1 MNPVLDKVTD
11 PTFTNSAKGLMTL
24 FCIGLAH
31 MVLGVGLEDVKIAI
45 PWFPTINFES
55 PQNLIYLYWGLVW
68 YAMYRYVLEHA
79 TVFRK
84 HWFNALASSLE
95 IGKIGESFVRQSI
108 FISKDHYYVN
118 IRTIEDLAV
127 HTIDINTYQYDETE
141 YSSELVYSFS
151 FRFNGSYQFE
161 SIKSSED
168 LIHRIPEAVSR
179 KRALAKKWGLKPDS
193 DEHHVTY
200 RSYKITSVRYRMRL
214 LWLKSSH
221 YLKEFL
227 RNGEVF
233 DLSLPLIFNMAL
245 FSVWVI
251 NELHIL
257 K

>member
-1 MNPVLDKVTD
+1 MNPIVDKVTD

-55 PQNLIYLYWGLVW
+55 PQNLIFLYWGLVW

-84 HWFNALASSLE
+84 HWFNALATSLQ
-95 IGKIGESFVRQSI
+95 IGKSGESFVRQSI
-108 FISKDHYYVN
+108 FVSKDHYHVD
-118 IRTIEDLAV
+118 IRTIEDLTI
-127 HTIDINTYQYDETE
+127 HTININTYQYDE
-141 YSSELVYSFS
+141 SKDRSKLVYSFR
-151 FRFNGSYQFE
+151 FRFNSSYQFE

-168 LIHRIPEAVSR
+168 IMNRIPEAVPPR
-179 KRALAKKWGLKPDS
+179 KELVKKWGLKSYS
-193 DEHHVTY
+193 DEHDVIY
-200 RSYKITSVRYRMRL
+200 QSYKITSARYRMRL

-227 RNGEVF
+227 RNSEVF